1 MNTYLYEGP
10 VYVHDTCV
18 QDLFI
23 AKTMAVS
30 AKKAL
35 SNIAYRWKT
44 ANNRL
49 PGTNVKLPGKI
60 KEVLYGSN

>member
-1 MNTYLYEGP
+1 
-10 VYVHDTCV
+10 
-18 QDLFI
+18 
-23 AKTMAVS
+23 MAVS

-60 KEVLYGSN
+60 KEVPYDIG